1 MQTVWFP
8 YVNLKTYMSA
18 SLREMEEYLDFT
30 DLPWNGASGDNL
42 SIAIYNKLSPHICTV
57 MTSYNGHITGKKK

>member
-1 MQTVWFP
+1 
-8 YVNLKTYMSA
+8 MSA